1 MLAPSNFD
9 HGSTIPFTDE
19 QLHQMA
25 DLYQSGVSLR
35 KVGDKFGICQAAV
48 TRRMLAVGVEIRHCP
63 AATKVTDQIAL
74 QIIDMRRQGKTW
86 KHISHQLGYAIR
98 TMQDG
103 VARVKRKGIK

>member
-19 QLHQMA
+19 QLRDMA
-25 DLYQSGVSLR
+25 DLYESGVSLR
-35 KVGDKFGICQAAV
+35 KVGDKFGICQNAV
-48 TRRMLAVGVEIRHCP
+48 TRRMLAIGVEIRHWR

-86 KHISHQLGYAIR
+86 KQISHQLGYVIR

-103 VARVKRKGIK
+103 VARVKRKGLV